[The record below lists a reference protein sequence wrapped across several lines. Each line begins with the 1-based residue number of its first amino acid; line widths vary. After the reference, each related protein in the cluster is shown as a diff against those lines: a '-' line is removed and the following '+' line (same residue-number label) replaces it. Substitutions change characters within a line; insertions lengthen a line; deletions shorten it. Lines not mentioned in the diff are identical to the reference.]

1 MALSAAAI
9 GFSFSIRS
17 TVSWPNGASRP
28 SQNSRVPAQTS
39 SSSVYDT
46 AVAGGDSHLPKRAI
60 RFRIDGKRRW
70 DLAARNKNAYVW
82 QQGRFEGDIE
92 FWESGLAQTESVKPV
107 KRGECLRFF
116 LDKENDFRFFHNVAT
131 QELQSANWLVDTA
144 PEELQDTD
152 ED

>member
-1 MALSAAAI
+1 MD
-9 GFSFSIRS
+9 
-17 TVSWPNGASRP
+17 
-28 SQNSRVPAQTS
+28 QQ
-39 SSSVYDT
+39 
-46 AVAGGDSHLPKRAI
+46 
-60 RFRIDGKRRW
+60 RIDELIAIYRDGLLGDTLPFWLPRSVDQKHGGFMT
-70 DLAARNKNAYVW
+70 ARDRDGSILDTDKGVW

-152 ED
+152 EN